1 MSERPP
7 SPDKNPTVSPRIVK
21 LGKFGELS
29 ASWEQSI
36 SHDPIELV
44 GNEMDIDLSKF
55 PFEPNQNAD
64 IISHADGTLEITSL
78 QDESTPGARTKIPI
92 SLPSGSYT
100 FTVVGFSDAE
110 STFFPWVMGKDGIR
124 LTPTVHIPTDEEPIS
139 VQFKVANNEQVFLGV
154 LCHRQQVGDKCYI
167 NSMHISK
174 NSQIEGI
181 PSKGS
186 FHSIN
191 LSQLIPHQST
201 ILSSAPDG
209 IHVSSKPISTPGT
222 YALIDVKPRSTIS
235 LFVRVSISFPSVA
248 FLYVADSITGNE
260 LIKRNIIVESSEQ
273 PEEAPP
279 SEFFSSVEIPSGVS
293 QIRLGLLFSTV
304 SQPDEHT
311 MTIHTLEVVGHSK
324 LGDIVDES
332 YVINMPDEREKFA
345 LCESQ
350 ASRFDFEISRW
361 EAIDG
366 YSEPH
371 NSNWREYMEK
381 PWNKIDESLGRKS
394 IDRPGAWGY
403 LLSMKGIFSNAIA
416 KNHDSIAVFD
426 DDFILSK
433 SFDHRF
439 SKFIELIGGSWDV
452 AYLGASQWLWDN
464 SEQPTGPHYPPDE
477 NTNGTFAVIYRK
489 SVFET
494 ILKEIEKMDAPFDA
508 GPLRNVVLGISR
520 GKSFVSFP
528 NIAIANLEKPGIRE
542 SRNQIEFSKRFGW
555 DLEDYPPWFN
565 SWSSSPVIIRD
576 SGRIKEDCKKLF
588 VTAVTTV
595 NRKDYLQDFIND
607 WAKTK
612 SPHIDSVLIVA
623 DDGSTDGT
631 IEWLSE
637 QLDIGNSRLVII
649 RNNGLGIARQTNS
662 IIDFISNIDNQID
675 AIFMCNDDIR
685 FLRPGWDKAYH
696 EAMRSSGYDHL
707 VYFNPEWKPP
717 SHEENSLRSDSI
729 TSYCTARE
737 AMGCF
742 YTLTPRLIDRLG
754 FFDEEAFPVRGH
766 SHVDYTLRACRL
778 EANDSQ
784 FLFDLSNSNELIGM
798 VMRDGYKRTF
808 RTLSVKEMRLTTSDS
823 ELAKRESI
831 LLTEGRAFV
840 PRGW

>member
-1 MSERPP
+1 
-7 SPDKNPTVSPRIVK
+7 
-21 LGKFGELS
+21 
-29 ASWEQSI
+29 
-36 SHDPIELV
+36 
-44 GNEMDIDLSKF
+44 MDIDLSKF

-64 IISHADGTLEITSL
+64 IIAHGDGTLEITSL
-78 QDESTPGARTKIPI
+78 QDGSTPGARSKNPI

-100 FTVVGFSDAE
+100 LTVVGFSDAE
-110 STFFPWVMGKDGIR
+110 STFFPWVMGEGGIR
-124 LTPTVHIPTDEEPIS
+124 LTPTVHISTDEEPIS
-139 VQFKVANNEQVFLGV
+139 VQFKVAHNEQVFIGV

-167 NSMHISK
+167 NSMHIAK
-174 NSQIEGI
+174 NSQIEDI
-181 PSKGS
+181 SSKGS
-186 FHSIN
+186 FQSIR
-191 LSQLIPHQST
+191 LSQLIPHQNT

-222 YALIDVKPRSTIS
+222 FALIDVKPSSTIS
-235 LFVRVSISFPSVA
+235 FFVRVSITFPSVA

-260 LIKRNIIVESSEQ
+260 LIKRNIIFESSEQ
-273 PEEAPP
+273 TGESPP
-279 SEFFSSVEIPSGVS
+279 TELFSSVEIPPGVS

-304 SQPDEHT
+304 SQPDDHT
-311 MTIHTLEVVGHSK
+311 MIIHAFEVVEHSK
-324 LGDIVDES
+324 LGDIVDET
-332 YVINMPDEREKFA
+332 YVINMRDEREKFS

-366 YSEPH
+366 NSEPH
-371 NSNWREYMEK
+371 ISNWREYMEK
-381 PWNKIDESLGRKS
+381 PWNAADENLGRKS
-394 IDRPGAWGY
+394 IDKPGAWGY
-403 LLSMKGIFSNAIA
+403 LLSMKGIFSDAIA

-426 DDFILSK
+426 DDFILSN

-439 SKFIELIGGSWDV
+439 SKFIELIGDSWDV

-464 SEQPTGPHYPPDE
+464 SEQPNGPHYPPDE

-508 GPLRNVVLGISR
+508 GPLRNVVLGASR

-528 NIAIANLEKPGIRE
+528 NFVIANLEKSGIRE

-555 DLEDYPPWFN
+555 DLADFPSWLN
-565 SWSSSPVIIRD
+565 SWSPSPVIIRD
-576 SGRIKEDCKKLF
+576 SGKIKEDCKGLF

-595 NRKDYLQDFIND
+595 NRKDYLQNFIND

-612 SPHIDSVLIVA
+612 SSDVDSVLIIA

-631 IEWLSE
+631 IQWLAD

-662 IIDFISNIDNQID
+662 IIDFISNIDKQID

-696 EAMRSSGYDHL
+696 EAMQSSGYDHL

-717 SHEENSLRSDSI
+717 SHEESSLRSDSLE
-729 TSYCTARE
+729 SYCTARE

-742 YTLTPRLIDRLG
+742 YTLTPRLIDGLG
-754 FFDEEAFPVRGH
+754 FFDEESFPVRGH

-784 FLFDLSNSNELIGM
+784 FLFDLTNSNELIGM

-823 ELAKRESI
+823 ELAKRESV
-831 LLTEGRAFV
+831 LLTEGRVFV